1 MKCLKNCI
9 FMMCS
14 EINNDLHCR
23 CFISKKTVKLGETCP
38 FENKTVTML
47 NVEENYKGVMWND

>member
-1 MKCLKNCI
+1 MIYN
-9 FMMCS
+9 
-14 EINNDLHCR
+14 EINNDLPCR

-47 NVEENYKGVMWND
+47 NIEENYKRGNVE

>member
-1 MKCLKNCI
+1 
-9 FMMCS
+9 MMCS

-47 NVEENYKGVMWND
+47 NIEENYKGMMGND